1 MKIYSSVV
9 QGMFT
14 GKFLINNLYFQ
25 EKVAMLLE
33 IVLASV
39 FGVAVFYAHI
49 FIKKITND
57 E

>member
-1 MKIYSSVV
+1 MKIYNSVE
-9 QGMFT
+9 GMFT

>member
-1 MKIYSSVV
+1 MI
-9 QGMFT
+9 
-14 GKFLINNLYFQ
+14 
-25 EKVAMLLE
+25 LE

-49 FIKKITND
+49 FLKNITPD